1 MRLYSCS
8 TLTGNFGWA
17 GKVLAMRVRGC
28 KLVFSSTHNTIS
40 SKLKRRVYKELISC
54 MLLTNA
60 SSRGASGDS
69 HRWCRQGNRFVTTQ
83 NASNYRCWNT
93 THYFCCHQLTCVLPC
108 NPTVKVNAPSYQVA
122 HKLSWTNTMLLEGKK
137 PGVFPVAWNHIVLR
151 YLVKVNR
158 LAHLRMWRSPIPTY
172 SLVLWKV
179 SPDAN
184 INTARARFANPTGIV
199 DRRNQLVNMSCC
211 SFVSSI
217 RILEM
222 RPCISSF
229 SVSPYRN
236 YLPLFP
242 TPFSGCVY

>member
-1 MRLYSCS
+1 MLRLAE
-8 TLTGNFGWA
+8 LLGIA
-17 GKVLAMRVRGC
+17 IDDVAKVLVC
-28 KLVFSSTHNTIS
+28 DYSKCVEQ
-40 SKLKRRVYKELISC
+40 SKLKYYPLFLLSSIDVLI
-54 MLLTNA
+54 
-60 SSRGASGDS
+60 
-69 HRWCRQGNRFVTTQ
+69 
-83 NASNYRCWNT
+83 
-93 THYFCCHQLTCVLPC
+93 PC

-122 HKLSWTNTMLLEGKK
+122 HKLSWPNTMLLEGEKTGGL
-137 PGVFPVAWNHIVLR
+137 PGRLESYSPSIPCSI
-151 YLVKVNR
+151 NR

-184 INTARARFANPTGIV
+184 INTARARFANPTGVV

-242 TPFSGCVY
+242 TPFSGGVY